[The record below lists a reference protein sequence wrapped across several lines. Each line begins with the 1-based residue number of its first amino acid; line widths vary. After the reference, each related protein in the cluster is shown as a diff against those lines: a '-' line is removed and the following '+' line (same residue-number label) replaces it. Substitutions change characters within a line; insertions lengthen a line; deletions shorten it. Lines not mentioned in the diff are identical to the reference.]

1 MAQSFSIRMAKISDM
16 QNVFELSNDDSVRQ
30 NSIHVEKIEW
40 KNHVEWFKARIN
52 NKNEPF
58 YIVED
63 KNGKFIGQLRFD
75 KKNDEFVVSVS
86 IVPEFRGKG
95 LASEILSAAIKQSNL
110 KNLTAYIFDYN
121 EASKTVFEKVGF
133 KKDNLIKYVYNSTIT
148 AVCKAGGGKSLS
160 TSDFSIFL
168 RVSLHDIAKRIV
180 FKYSN
185 FISQIFNWW
194 GVSYV

>member
-148 AVCKAGGGKSLS
+148 AVCKAGGGVKAFLQV
-160 TSDFSIFL
+160 IFQSFCECRYMIL
-168 RVSLHDIAKRIV
+168 QKGLFLNI
-180 FKYSN
+180 
-185 FISQIFNWW
+185 QILYPKFLIG
-194 GVSYV
+194 GV

>member
-148 AVCKAGGGKSLS
+148 AVCKAGGG
-160 TSDFSIFL
+160 
-168 RVSLHDIAKRIV
+168 
-180 FKYSN
+180 
-185 FISQIFNWW
+185 
-194 GVSYV
+194 